1 MATGKSLSDPR
12 QAVDVYDLINC
23 GPRNRF
29 TVLGSDGLPLIVHN
43 CGAAYD
49 ADGNTVVIPPKAR
62 IQTLLDVIEEAAS
75 KVIVF
80 VPFKS
85 ALRSLH
91 AEISK
96 HHTSEMVYGE
106 VSKPDR
112 DRILGSFQHGTDPKV
127 LIAQPAAMS
136 HGLTLTAASVIVWF
150 APITSAETY
159 EQANARISRP
169 GQKLNQLVVHIQGTA
184 LENKM
189 FNRLRKKVAMQGM
202 LLDMFRESS
211 VA

>member
-1 MATGKSLSDPR
+1 MTRQTQERAIDPVQLER
-12 QAVDVYDLINC
+12 EISQRVEQAVNEAVKTMKLVQIAV
-23 GPRNRF
+23 GG
-29 TVLGSDGLPLIVHN
+29 V
-43 CGAAYD
+43 YD
-49 ADGNTVVIPPKAR
+49 ADGNTITIPPKAR
-62 IQTLLDVIEEAAS
+62 VQALLEVIEEAAS

-91 AEISK
+91 EQVSK
-96 HHTSEMVYGE
+96 HYTAEMIYGE

-112 DRILGSFQHGTDPKV
+112 DRILGDFQHGTDPQV

-159 EQANARISRP
+159 EQANARITRP
-169 GQKLNQLVVHIQGTA
+169 GQKLNRDQRH
-184 LENKM
+184 
-189 FNRLRKKVAMQGM
+189 
-202 LLDMFRESS
+202 
-211 VA
+211 

>member
-1 MATGKSLSDPR
+1 MKLV
-12 QAVDVYDLINC
+12 QIC
-23 GPRNRF
+23 
-29 TVLGSDGLPLIVHN
+29 

-49 ADGNTVVIPPKAR
+49 SDGNTIVIPPKGR
-62 IQTLLDVIEEAAS
+62 VQELLTIIEEAAS

-85 ALRSLH
+85 ALKSLH

-96 HHTSEMVYGE
+96 HHSAEMIFGE
-106 VSKPDR
+106 VSKTDR
-112 DRILGSFQHGTDPKV
+112 DRILGDFQQSPDPQV

-159 EQANARISRP
+159 EQANARITRP
-169 GQKLNQLVVHIQGTA
+169 GQKHNQLIVNIQGTR
-184 LENKM
+184 LEARM
-189 FNRLRKKVAMQGM
+189 YDRLKKKVSLQGA
-202 LLDMFRESS
+202 LLEMFREQSS
-211 VA
+211 